1 MSKTPLII
9 SCDFDQT
16 LAKVPHFPRI
26 DGLRKGA
33 KKYIN
38 KLYDEGHY
46 IIINTCRT
54 DNADAKIFHATEA
67 IVFLD
72 ESGIKYHQFN
82 NNHPELIKYFK
93 TDCLKTSADIYIDD
107 KGMWL
112 FGIPNWFW
120 LYWIVQWK
128 NLFIKKRLLNLVK

>member
-1 MSKTPLII
+1 MSKTSLILSI
-9 SCDFDQT
+9 DFDQT
-16 LAKVPHFPRI
+16 IAKVPHFPKI
-26 DGLRKGA
+26 DGLRKGV

-54 DNADAKIFHATEA
+54 DSYNFEIFHATEA
-67 IVFLD
+67 ITFLD
-72 ESGIKYHQFN
+72 ECGIKYHQFN

-93 TDCLKTSADIYIDD
+93 VDCLKTSADIYIDD

-120 LYWIVQWK
+120 LYWIIQWK